1 MTAAILLA
9 TLLVV
14 GTSLLHLMVFRALTR
29 GMRRVSLHP
38 YAQILLILLA
48 ILAAHM
54 VAVILYAVAYAL
66 SVQTLQIG
74 NFSGVPMNVPLD
86 YLYFSIVSYTS
97 LGLGDV
103 FPNGHLRLITG
114 VEALNGLLLIAW
126 SGSFIFIAMGR
137 IWPWESVSP
146 ARQGRVSEKPAV
158 EKPEY

>member
-1 MTAAILLA
+1 MTAAILIT
-9 TLLVV
+9 TLLVL
-14 GTSLLHLMVFRALTR
+14 GTSFFHLVVFRVLTHEMPR
-29 GMRRVSLHP
+29 MSLHP
-38 YAQILLILLA
+38 YMQILVILLA
-48 ILAAHM
+48 TLAAHM

-137 IWPWESVSP
+137 IWPWEIVSP
-146 ARQGRVSEKPAV
+146 ASQVRVNEKPTI
-158 EKPEY
+158 EKSEY

>member
-14 GTSLLHLMVFRALTR
+14 GTSLLHLLVFRALTR

-86 YLYFSIVSYTS
+86 YTS

-103 FPNGHLRLITG
+103 FPNGHLRLVTG

-146 ARQGRVSEKPAV
+146 AHQGRVSEKPAV